1 MAIDDILRA
10 LDEQAESDC
19 ASIIEQA
26 QHQADAIL
34 REAHEQA
41 EAAKAARLQRARTQ
55 VEPRVDQM
63 VNSAGLQN
71 KRDLD
76 AARAGTIDRVFDDAS
91 RRLATVRD
99 DDPPGYS
106 RVFRALLE
114 ESMAGTEGDVE
125 VVVDKADVALASS
138 LLTATGTACTVTAA
152 SGPQGGVTILLRG
165 GKVAR
170 RDTLEDRLD
179 SVRRTSASDVARILF
194 G

>member
-1 MAIDDILRA
+1 MAIDDILTA

-19 ASIIEQA
+19 AGIIEQA

-34 REAHEQA
+34 REAREQA
-41 EAAKAARLQRARTQ
+41 EAARAARLQRARAQ

-76 AARAGTIDRVFDDAS
+76 AARAGTIESVFDDAS
-91 RRLATVRD
+91 RRLATLRD
-99 DDPPGYS
+99 DDPQTYA
-106 RVFRALLE
+106 RVFKALLE
-114 ESMAGTEGDVE
+114 EALAGTDGDAE
-125 VVVDKADVALASS
+125 VVVDPADVTMASS

-152 SGPQGGVTILLRG
+152 TIPQGGVTVLSRG

-170 RDTLEDRLD
+170 RNTFEDRLD
-179 SVRRTSASDVARILF
+179 AVRRTSASDVAGILF